1 MLVDYNSYK
10 EPNSRPNR
18 GEQYQSDA
26 EDLQKA
32 LLGYDT
38 KENMI
43 NQNKS
48 TKEEIIGYD
57 ALWESMLKCQHGVRW
72 KPSVKDFIINA
83 PEEVFKMHKRLK
95 NETWTDGT
103 PRPIKIMYPKKR
115 DGLSISFTDR
125 VYQRSINDNVLYPE
139 MTKHFIYDN
148 CACQKGKG
156 TSFTRKRIKQ
166 HLWNFYSN
174 HGINGYILQIDLKS
188 YFNHIKHDLILEKFG
203 RYIPEDICDMISKVL
218 DKQHIHG
225 NSGYNPGSQMV
236 QIAALTAL
244 NDLDHIIKE
253 QLHIKHY
260 IRYNDD
266 FWILHESKEF
276 LENCLG
282 FIKTYLKDHDFE
294 LNTRKTVLKRLDSGF
309 VFLGFNYRVTETG
322 KVIMILNSDNVKH
335 EKKKLRRMV
344 GKCKRGEMAKAKID
358 ESYNDW
364 KEFANE
370 GNSYKLLQR
379 MDEYYAKLWRDL

>member
-1 MLVDYNSYK
+1 
-10 EPNSRPNR
+10 
-18 GEQYQSDA
+18 
-26 EDLQKA
+26 
-32 LLGYDT
+32 
-38 KENMI
+38 MI

-125 VYQRSINDNVLYPE
+125 VYQRSINDNVLYP
-139 MTKHFIYDN
+139 
-148 CACQKGKG
+148 
-156 TSFTRKRIKQ
+156 
-166 HLWNFYSN
+166 
-174 HGINGYILQIDLKS
+174 
-188 YFNHIKHDLILEKFG
+188 
-203 RYIPEDICDMISKVL
+203 DMISKVL
-218 DKQHIHG
+218 EKQHIHG

-253 QLHIKHY
+253 QLHIRHY

-276 LENCLG
+276 LENCLE
-282 FIKTYLKDHDFE
+282 FIKMYLEGQGFE
-294 LNTRKTVLKRLDSGF
+294 LNTRKTVLKRLDAGF
-309 VFLGFNYRVTETG
+309 VFLGFNYRITETG

-344 GKCKRGEMAKAKID
+344 NKCKRGEMLKAKID

-370 GNSYKLLQR
+370 GNSYKLIQR
-379 MDEYYAKLWRDL
+379 MDEYYAELWRDL